1 MLLGAYLQVMLTK
14 RYTDHRNK
22 LLEHSAKVA
31 VESIENVFTVA
42 TLGIEKRLVDNYNQL
57 LEHPFRYVLQNIW
70 MLNYYTLF
78 DFRFSLK
85 CSAINN
91 VIYGFS
97 ISVVPFTVG
106 FAYIVGAY
114 MNTSD
119 ESKVYYSD
127 YAEIFL

>member
-1 MLLGAYLQVMLTK
+1 
-14 RYTDHRNK
+14 
-22 LLEHSAKVA
+22 
-31 VESIENVFTVA
+31 
-42 TLGIEKRLVDNYNQL
+42 
-57 LEHPFRYVLQNIW
+57 

-85 CSAINN
+85 SSAINS

-97 ISVVPFTVG
+97 ISVVAFTAG
-106 FAYIVGAY
+106 FAYMVGAY
-114 MNTSD
+114 VITSD

>member
-22 LLEHSAKVA
+22 LLEDTA
-31 VESIENVFTVA
+31 
-42 TLGIEKRLVDNYNQL
+42 
-57 LEHPFRYVLQNIW
+57 
-70 MLNYYTLF
+70 TLF
-78 DFRFSLK
+78 DFRFSLM
-85 CSAINN
+85 CSAINS

-114 MNTSD
+114 VNTSD